1 MLIQRVYQADPL
13 RCPQCGGTMKIIA
26 FIEAH
31 QQAVIRKILQHCGLP
46 PEGPKGWIDRPRSR
60 QSSRSPPQPTHSSA
74 GPKPGRQ
81 GSLFAEEGN
90 PDSRRTHEVD
100 PDFLEFVRREEIE
113 EPEPS
118 WEP

>member
-1 MLIQRVYQADPL
+1 
-13 RCPQCGGTMKIIA
+13 MKIIA

-31 QQAVIRKILQHCGLP
+31 QQAVIGKILQHCSLP
-46 PEGPKGWIDRPRSR
+46 PEGPKGWQDPP
-60 QSSRSPPQPTHSSA
+60 SRSPPKPACPPS

-100 PDFLEFVRREEIE
+100 PDFLEFLRRENID
-113 EPEPS
+113 EPEPV

>member
-1 MLIQRVYQADPL
+1 MRSGCGSVWQHRPDA
-13 RCPQCGGTMKIIA
+13 PQ
-26 FIEAH
+26 
-31 QQAVIRKILQHCGLP
+31 P
-46 PEGPKGWIDRPRSR
+46 PKPAQSRPGPKAP
-60 QSSRSPPQPTHSSA
+60 A
-74 GPKPGRQ
+74 Q

-100 PDFLEFVRREEIE
+100 PDFLEFARREEIE